1 MTHSFNSHKEPEEI
15 FLPIDTELY
24 ARFYSIEMDHF
35 TQDIQFYQENCQDS
49 TLLLELGCGTGRIS
63 HALGSKGFTVIGLDL
78 SLDMLRRAH
87 EQHGHTASWVCMD
100 MTEMAFCSR
109 FDHILLPYN
118 TLNLLHDRR
127 VIGKCLRRCH
137 DHLKEDGFLL
147 AQIHIPDSR
156 LSDSR
161 GEKLF
166 QFQIFPMADGGKLI
180 KETLRSHD
188 PGSQEIILEERYR
201 PRPAV
206 QGGSRDNF
214 HHTLR
219 LAGFSLQQWLQ
230 IFNENGFPAISLHGD
245 YNSRPFNEK
254 TDTTLL
260 LKASPGQ

>member
-1 MTHSFNSHKEPEEI
+1 MSHAFSSHKEPEET
-15 FLPIDTELY
+15 FLPVDAGLY
-24 ARFYSIEMDHF
+24 AEFYSIEMDHF
-35 TQDIQFYQENCQDS
+35 TQDIPFYQKNCQDS

-63 HALGSKGFTVIGLDL
+63 HALGSSGLKVIGLDL
-78 SLDMLRRAH
+78 SRDMLRRAR
-87 EQHGHTASWVCMD
+87 ELHGDTAAWVCMD

-109 FDHILLPYN
+109 FNHILLPYN
-118 TLNLLHDRR
+118 TLNLLRDRR

-137 DHLKEDGFLL
+137 DHLEDDGFLL

-156 LSDSR
+156 ISDSS
-161 GEKLF
+161 GEKVF

-180 KETLRSHD
+180 KETLRSYD

-201 PRPAV
+201 PRPAL

-214 HHTLR
+214 RNTLR

-230 IFNENGFPAISLHGD
+230 LFTENGFPAISLHGD
-245 YNSRPFNEK
+245 YNSRPFREK

-260 LKASPGQ
+260 LKASPKP